1 MKKQLLFAA
10 MLMLSAAPAVSVSA
24 AQPFAAAAEEGQTLA
39 TQDQYDALVKSI
51 ADVQQNIDG
60 MLKEINDKYPDAEDT
75 KYSLNF
81 NKESLDKIADEA
93 KAKFEAKTLTAA
105 EVDSYL
111 ASVKEIAEGI
121 KDAVKNAEQE
131 VYSFQVNT
139 CYQNAAMHKSEC
151 LVQVPENVQNYYAP
165 AFEELDAD
173 MMQVYMPI
181 MMGSPVESAEQ
192 AKQMCDQFDAIS
204 KKADAL
210 LAASKKASTLLD
222 DITATLASLDAEIAK
237 IKKDFPEYD
246 LSAVNESAEYWKN
259 LAAEFAQAPADPT
272 APYTESKIDGFVE
285 NFGYFK
291 ANISD
296 LYAQAQKDEWM
307 AQFNAKYTPASQK
320 MDGYISTLDS
330 ECPTV
335 KDEYLTK
342 LDDLNV
348 EMSQMFMKLYQED
361 LTQEQFNAML
371 ARIDA
376 ILAEAQKI
384 VDEAKEAEKVATG
397 ISGITVSEA
406 VKAGKVYSID
416 GKRVSKS
423 AKGLVIIN
431 GKKVILK

>member
-39 TQDQYDALVKSI
+39 TAEEYAALQKSI
-51 ADVQQNIDG
+51 ADLLQNIDG
-60 MLKEINDKYPDAEDT
+60 MLNDINEKYADAEDT
-75 KYSLNF
+75 KNSLNY
-81 NKESLDKIADEA
+81 NKSSLEEMAAEV
-93 KAKFEAKTLTAA
+93 KAKYDAKTLTAA
-105 EVDSYL
+105 EVDSYQ

-151 LVQVPENVQNYYAP
+151 LGQVPENVQNYYAP

-192 AKQMCDQFDAIS
+192 AKQMCDQFEAIS

-285 NFGYFK
+285 SFGYFK
-291 ANISD
+291 VNISD

-307 AQFNAKYTPASQK
+307 AQFNAKYYPASQK
-320 MDGYISTLDS
+320 MDEYISTLDS

-406 VKAGKVYSID
+406 VKAGKVYSIN